1 MSANKTPF
9 ARRSGVL
16 LHPTSLPGP
25 DGVGD
30 LGAGAFRFV
39 DWLHQHGQSLW
50 QVLPL
55 GPTSFGDSPYQTLS
69 AFAGNP
75 LLISLEKLVED
86 GWLQTD
92 DLTARPS
99 FDAARVDFGPV
110 IEWKFDRLGRAW
122 EIFLE
127 RARPSDWE
135 RFEAFRREQAAW
147 LDDFALFMALK
158 EENGGAA
165 WCDWPAP
172 LVHRED
178 WAVAEA
184 ADRLDRAR
192 GRVSFIQWLFREQ
205 WEAVKVY
212 ASARGIKLV
221 GDLPIFVAY
230 DSSDVW
236 ANSHLFQLGED
247 GRPTHVA
254 GVPPDYFS
262 KTGQLWGN
270 PLYRW
275 EAMAQ
280 DGYRWWR
287 DRLRQV
293 LEQTDLVRIDHFRG
307 FAAYWEVEATAET
320 AIDGRWV
327 PGPGAAFFEAMREE
341 FGADL
346 PLIAEDLGVITPDVE
361 KLRDDFDL
369 PGMKVLQFAWSGPD
383 NAFLPHEHQPNCVV
397 YSGTHDNDPTRGW
410 WKHLTDART
419 RDLVGEYTGLP
430 QVDEPHWVLI
440 RLGMMSCAHTFIATM
455 QDVLGLGR
463 EARMNLP
470 GEGKGNWNWRMPQ
483 EALTDEA
490 GGRLSRLSWL
500 YRRRPDQKPP
510 GREQPDNP
518 GEDALRYTPCAR

>member
-1 MSANKTPF
+1 MPAKPSAFT
-9 ARRSGVL
+9 RRSGVL

-25 DGVGD
+25 DGIGD
-30 LGAGAFRFV
+30 LGVGAFRFV

-75 LLISLEKLVED
+75 LLINLEKLVEA
-86 GWLQTD
+86 GWLLPE
-92 DLTARPS
+92 DLGDRPV
-99 FDAARVDFGPV
+99 FDEERVDFGPV
-110 IEWKFDRLGRAW
+110 IEWKFGRLGRAW
-122 EIFLE
+122 ERFLD
-127 RARPSDWE
+127 RAKPSDWE
-135 RFEAFRREQAAW
+135 RFEEFKEGQAAW
-147 LDDFALFMALK
+147 LADFALFMALK
-158 EENGGAA
+158 DENGGQA
-165 WCDWPAP
+165 WCDWPEP
-172 LVHRED
+172 LVRRED

-184 ADRLDRAR
+184 ADRLDRSI
-192 GRVSFIQWLFREQ
+192 GRVSFIQWLFHEQ
-205 WEAVKVY
+205 WFAVKEY
-212 ASARGIKLV
+212 AAARGIRLV

-230 DSSDVW
+230 DSADVW
-236 ANSHLFQLGED
+236 AHSPLFQLDEG

-275 EAMAQ
+275 DKMQET
-280 DGYRWWR
+280 GYRWWR
-287 DRLRQV
+287 DRLRQC
-293 LEQTDLVRIDHFRG
+293 LEMTDLVRIDHFRG
-307 FAAYWEVEATAET
+307 FAAYWRVDAGAET
-320 AIDGRWV
+320 AIDGKWI
-327 PGPGAAFFEAMREE
+327 PGPGADFFAAMREE

-383 NAFLPHEHQPNCVV
+383 NAFLPHEYVPNCVV
-397 YSGTHDNDPTRGW
+397 YSGTHDNDPTLSW

-419 RDLVGEYTGLP
+419 RDLVAEYTG
-430 QVDEPHWVLI
+430 QDGVQEPHWTLL

-470 GEGKGNWNWRMPQ
+470 GEGKGNWNWRMRT
-483 EALTDEA
+483 EALTDVA
-490 GGRLSRLSWL
+490 GQRLARLTWL
-500 YRRRPDQKPP
+500 YRRRPDQVPP
-510 GREQPDNP
+510 GREQPENP
-518 GEDALRYTPCAR
+518 GEDALK